1 MNRLELLLKRMKAG
15 SIKDPDLLL
24 ALQYI
29 HSIQLDKHNETKSED
44 IERTSDLFERTGSDK
59 RGRPKTKG
67 L

>member
-29 HSIQLDKHNETKSED
+29 HSIQLDKHNEPEPQSVEGISRLFDTPNKNKPSRSSK
-44 IERTSDLFERTGSDK
+44 ERL
-59 RGRPKTKG
+59 
-67 L
+67 

>member
-29 HSIQLDKHNETKSED
+29 HSIQLDKLNEPEPKSV
-44 IERTSDLFERTGSDK
+44 ERISGVFESLNKDK
-59 RGRPKTKG
+59 PIRSKTKG
-67 L
+67 F

>member
-29 HSIQLDKHNETKSED
+29 HSIQLDKLNEPEPKSV
-44 IERTSDLFERTGSDK
+44 ERVSRLFDEPNKNKPSRSSKER
-59 RGRPKTKG
+59 